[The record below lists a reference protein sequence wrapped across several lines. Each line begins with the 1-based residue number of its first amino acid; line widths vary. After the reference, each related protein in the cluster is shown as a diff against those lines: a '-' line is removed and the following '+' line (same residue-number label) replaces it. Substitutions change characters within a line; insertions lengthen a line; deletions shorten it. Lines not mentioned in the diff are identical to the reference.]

1 MLNSPLLKNMAF
13 EESYIPGMEVF
24 RKAQHDFGKTLNT
37 TILLTSTEGGN
48 LISPYLAAPFINH
61 TPASEDIWSCCRN
74 SLKKICREVA
84 LAGKSTSLL
93 CECGLTIT
101 VNPIMVDGKQVANW
115 ALIYLTGTNGNKEA
129 LIRKAME
136 SGYTPEEAVKVVEQ
150 TEIANDQKIQQTVSL
165 LSSFTDIFTGLQYDS
180 TNFPGKTIESG
191 ESKAQNVS
199 LEHIAFSI
207 SQLSQLNLPLPAL
220 LTEIRK
226 ILLKFLHAERIS
238 FAILDSENNKNKLV
252 EIKDDPS
259 EPSEELP
266 ENSLEGYV
274 YRMQSPLAVSQAGI
288 ELMIQEKVIS
298 RPVPLPSHWL
308 GVPILTHDKIIGVI
322 ALQQYLT
329 EFSYSDQDKEELI
342 YLSKQISFSIQRIL
356 DEQAL
361 IKAKDEAEE
370 SSRLK
375 SSLLANMSH
384 ELRTPMTGILGFSE
398 ILHDELEESRLK
410 NMASTIYKSA
420 NRLMTTLNSIMDL
433 SAIESNR
440 TSLTLTSVNVKSTFM
455 SLLQNA
461 YTIASDK
468 GLYLRTALPPQ
479 INVMAD
485 EKLLEQLLHHLLDN
499 AIKFTIEGGVS
510 ISAFSGARGT
520 TEVVIKISD
529 TGIGIA
535 PQHHKLIFEEFRQ
548 VSEGLSR
555 TFEGSGLGLSLVS
568 KIAKLI
574 NARVWVESVP
584 EQGSDFYVA
593 LPSAVSSSS
602 QALAVPDKAEAIS
615 TVRLGRGNV
624 PEVLIVEDNEIN
636 RRLAALYLREICNID
651 MAENGYVAMKKI
663 ESKNYDAILM
673 DINLGAG
680 PNGIHIAQEIRT
692 LEHYKNI
699 PIIAVTGY
707 TMQGDREKLLSS
719 GCSHYVAKPYDKK
732 TLIKLFSGL
741 LYQQE
746 LK

>member
-1 MLNSPLLKNMAF
+1 MLNSSLLKNMAF

-24 RKAQHDFGKTLNT
+24 RKAQHDFGKSLNS
-37 TILLTSTEGGN
+37 TILLTSIEGEN
-48 LISPYLAAPFINH
+48 LISPYLAAPFVNH
-61 TPASEDIWSCCRN
+61 AQGSGNIWHCCLT
-74 SLKKICREVA
+74 SLKKLCRNVVPG
-84 LAGKSTSLL
+84 GKDITGL

-101 VNPIMVDGKQVANW
+101 VNPIIVDGKHVANW
-115 ALIYLTGTNGNKEA
+115 ALIYLANANGHKES
-129 LIRKAME
+129 LVRKAVE
-136 SGYTPEEAVKVVEQ
+136 SGYTYEEAVNAIEQ
-150 TEIANDQKIQQTVSL
+150 TEIVDDHKIQQSVFL
-165 LSSFTDIFTGLQYDS
+165 LTSFTDIFTGLQYDS
-180 TNFPGKTIESG
+180 MNFPGKTIESG
-191 ESKAQNVS
+191 ERKGQNVS
-199 LEHIAFSI
+199 LENIAFSI

-226 ILLKFLHAERIS
+226 ILFKFFHAERIS
-238 FAILDSENNKNKLV
+238 FAMFDGENNKNALV
-252 EIKDDPS
+252 EIKDSPS
-259 EPSEELP
+259 ELTDEIP

-274 YRMQSPLAVSQAGI
+274 YKMQSPLIVSQSGI

-298 RPVPLPSHWL
+298 KPVPFPTHWL
-308 GVPILTHDKIIGVI
+308 GVPMVTHEKTIGVI
-322 ALQQYLT
+322 ALQQVQT
-329 EFSYSDQDKEELI
+329 DFSYSNQHKEELI
-342 YLSKQISFSIQRIL
+342 YLSKQISFSVQRIL

-361 IKAKDEAEE
+361 IKAKNEAEE

-398 ILHDELEESRLK
+398 ILHEELEESRLK

-440 TSLTLTSVNVKSTFM
+440 TSLTLTSVNAKNSFIP
-455 SLLQNA
+455 LLQNA

-499 AIKFTIEGGVS
+499 AIKFTIDGGVS

-555 TFEGSGLGLSLVS
+555 NFEGSGLGLSLVS

-574 NARVWVESVP
+574 NARIWVESVP

-593 LPSAVSSSS
+593 LPSASPS
-602 QALAVPDKAEAIS
+602 QLQTPVIPEKTEVIN

-651 MAENGYVAMKKI
+651 MAENGYVAMNKI
-663 ESKNYDAILM
+663 KSKNYDAILM

-680 PNGIHIAQEIRT
+680 PNGIHVAQEIRA
-692 LEHYKNI
+692 LEHYKSI

-741 LYQQE
+741 LYQQDI
-746 LK
+746 K